1 MVGTCQRTDC
11 GLGFV
16 NPIEHSSWLRQRLG
30 ASATLLNSATDLAR
44 SSQPPVC
51 TPPCPMLGRRSRAVK
66 EAKEAIARQKEE
78 AEAAA
83 SKARADEATR
93 KE

>member
-1 MVGTCQRTDC
+1 
-11 GLGFV
+11 
-16 NPIEHSSWLRQRLG
+16 
-30 ASATLLNSATDLAR
+30 
-44 SSQPPVC
+44 
-51 TPPCPMLGRRSRAVK
+51 MLGRRSRAVK